1 MTRNWIVGYDG
12 SPSASHTVDWAV
24 TQGRDRDIRVRL
36 ISAWEVP
43 FLARLSG
50 LRMASGVDHAGL
62 EATAASHLDSEVSRI
77 AELGVDVDGQA
88 IEGDARS
95 VLIGESPTADLI
107 VVGQR
112 GHDGVGPL
120 HLGSVS
126 RHCATHSEVPT
137 IVVPDD
143 CPTDRLGRMAVAF
156 DGSDESRAALTW
168 ALRFAGAEVFI
179 EVVRAFEVM
188 NWLSPAATLER
199 FQLEIDDAQAV
210 FESAIAEIDPAGRCV
225 TRFEVGDP
233 REVLDTV
240 AEEVDL
246 LVLGNRGSGRL
257 TSAILG
263 SVASHMLHHA
273 RTATAVVPA

>member
-1 MTRNWIVGYDG
+1 MTRNWIIGYDA

-24 TQGRDRDIRVRL
+24 AQGDGRDVRLRL
-36 ISAWEVP
+36 ISAWDVP

-62 EATAASHLDSEVSRI
+62 EATAAHHIDTEVARLSEV
-77 AELGVDVDGQA
+77 GFDVDGEA

-95 VLIGESPTADLI
+95 VLLGESPSADLI
-107 VVGQR
+107 VLGQS
-112 GHDGVGPL
+112 GHDGIGPL

-137 IVVPDD
+137 IVVPEG
-143 CPTDRLGRMAVAF
+143 CPTDPIARIAVGF

-188 NWLSPAATLER
+188 NWLSPAATLDR
-199 FQLEIDDAQAV
+199 FQLEIDQARDT
-210 FESAIAEIDPAGRCV
+210 FETAVADIDTVGRCQ

-233 REVLDTV
+233 REILDAT
-240 AEEVDL
+240 AEGIDL

-263 SVASHMLHHA
+263 SVASHILHHA
-273 RTATAVVPA
+273 QTPTAVVPA

>member
-12 SPSASHTVDWAV
+12 SPSAGHTVDWAMA
-24 TQGRDRDIRVRL
+24 QARDREVNLRL

-62 EATAASHLDSEVSRI
+62 EATAAYQIDTEVARVREAGLT
-77 AELGVDVDGQA
+77 AEGES

-95 VLIGESPTADLI
+95 VLIGESPAADLI

-112 GHDGVGPL
+112 GHDGKGPM

-126 RHCATHSEVPT
+126 RHCATNAEVPT
-137 IVVPDD
+137 IVVPEESATDAITRLAVGFDD
-143 CPTDRLGRMAVAF
+143 SAQAA
-156 DGSDESRAALTW
+156 AALRW
-168 ALRFAGAEVFI
+168 ALRFAGPDTSI

-199 FQLEIDDAQAV
+199 FQPEIDDGRAL
-210 FESAIAEIDPAGRCV
+210 FEREVREIDVGGRCV
-225 TRFEVGDP
+225 LRFEVGDP
-233 REVLDTV
+233 RETLDAV
-240 AEEVDL
+240 ADEVDL
-246 LVLGNRGSGRL
+246 LVLGNRGSGRI
-257 TSAILG
+257 TAAILG
-263 SVASHMLHHA
+263 SVAGHLLHHA
-273 RTATAVVPA
+273 RTPTAVIPG